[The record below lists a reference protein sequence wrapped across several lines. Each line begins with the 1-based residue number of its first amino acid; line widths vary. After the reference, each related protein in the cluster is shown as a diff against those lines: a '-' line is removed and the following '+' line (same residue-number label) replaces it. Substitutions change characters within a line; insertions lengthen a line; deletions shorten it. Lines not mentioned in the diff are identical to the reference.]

1 MDKKKSLTT
10 GEVAKLCDVSIPTI
24 HKWIRED
31 RIKHFKM
38 PGSGKIRIPRDAV
51 YQFMKSHG
59 FPTDEE
65 QDVINVLL
73 ICAPENYNK
82 KFANAILKS
91 DTFQFSIANDVFAAG
106 MTATQ
111 ELPNIIFVDLSLTGV
126 DNKNFCGSIR
136 NTVNNANLII
146 VAISSAFSNS
156 QKKKLTQYGFNEFLE
171 FPLKATMFKKK
182 INSLLKKN

>member
-38 PGSGKIRIPRDAV
+38 PGSGKIRIPRDAI

-65 QDVINVLL
+65 QNTMNILL
-73 ICAPENYNK
+73 ICGEEHYNK
-82 KFANAILKS
+82 KFANAICKS
-91 DTFQFSIANDVFAAG
+91 DVYQCNIANDVFAAG
-106 MTATQ
+106 MIATQ
-111 ELPNIIFVDLSLTGV
+111 ESPDIIFVDLSLTGV
-126 DNKNFCGSIR
+126 DNKNFCSSIR
-136 NTVNNANLII
+136 GTVNNFALLI
-146 VAISSAFSNS
+146 VAISGAFSGS

-171 FPLKATMFKKK
+171 LPLKATSFKKK
-182 INSLLKKN
+182 ISSLLKKN

>member
-65 QDVINVLL
+65 YNTTNVLL
-73 ICAPENYNK
+73 ICSEDNYNK
-82 KFANAILKS
+82 KFANAILKN
-91 DTFQFSIANDVFAAG
+91 DIYHCNIANDVFAAG
-106 MTATQ
+106 MIATQ
-111 ELPNIIFVDLSLTGV
+111 ESPDIIFVDLSLSGV
-126 DNKNFCGSIR
+126 DNKNFCSSIR
-136 NTVNNANLII
+136 NTVSNLSLLI
-146 VAISSAFSNS
+146 VAISGAFSDS